1 MWQCSKIDASGKR
14 CEAKASC
21 RLHFAKDHPF
31 DHFDVCLEHL
41 HEYSGFY
48 SIQPIE
54 ELDDIQE
61 KYNALQK

>member
-1 MWQCSKIDASGKR
+1 MWQCSKIDTFGKR
-14 CEAKASC
+14 CTANAVC

-31 DHFDVCLEHL
+31 DHFDVCLGHL

-54 ELDDIQE
+54 ELDEIQRL
-61 KYNALQK
+61 YGSY